1 MAKQQDLI
9 SRTPRLKPLLSV
21 FNATRSI
28 LIENLVRAMAQQETP
43 DRIQRYLGTQLP
55 RGNRGLEWGESA
67 LPPRNEWGGVG
78 RVRACSGRLRR
89 EWGSQGYG
97 SGSKI

>member
-9 SRTPRLKPLLSV
+9 TRTPRLKPPLSV

-43 DRIQRYLGTQLP
+43 DRIQRYLRTQLP
-55 RGNRGLEWGESA
+55 RGNRGFCGGLVSP
-67 LPPRNEWGGVG
+67 PPRHCWGGGGVG
-78 RVRACSGRLRR
+78 TGVLRS
-89 EWGSQGYG
+89 SQEGMG
-97 SGSKI
+97 IPGLWFR